1 MLNRDDNENG
11 FKTNR
16 SNQEK
21 KNCTYST
28 LFLLISKKKT
38 LHVQHA
44 FCLFLRCFA
53 QPQRCFVGL
62 KCQTSQLHIIFM
74 EELSYVLTQYFVS
87 CVLRFY
93 ISLALIFTL
102 LAASISHCLTAALY
116 FHVFLP
122 TKFVFFVFNHS
133 LQLFLSNNVE
143 KDTTLLLFFLSKS
156 PGGHVI
162 SFQRKP

>member
-1 MLNRDDNENG
+1 MLNG
-11 FKTNR
+11 GAMKMASR
-16 SNQEK
+16 SID
-21 KNCTYST
+21 
-28 LFLLISKKKT
+28 LISKTKKT
-38 LHVQHA
+38 NLNVQHA

-62 KCQTSQLHIIFM
+62 KCQTSLLHIIFM

-102 LAASISHCLTAALY
+102 LAASISHCLTAALN

-122 TKFVFFVFNHS
+122 TKFVSFVFNHRS
-133 LQLFLSNNVE
+133 SSFSVIHVSVNV
-143 KDTTLLLFFLSKS
+143 K
-156 PGGHVI
+156 
-162 SFQRKP
+162 